1 MPSSSGSVF
10 LLHRLGDKP
19 SLKDRGM
26 SALIQQELMLLNLW
40 ASAKGALGPNALCSP
55 TGNIWEE
62 IGLLKKE
69 QVNRRI
75 ILGITNQAAAAEIFS
90 LACNFLLLSP

>member
-1 MPSSSGSVF
+1 
-10 LLHRLGDKP
+10 
-19 SLKDRGM
+19 M

-62 IGLLKKE
+62 IGLLKEEK
-69 QVNRRI
+69 VNKRS
-75 ILGITNQAAAAEIFS
+75 ILGIMNQAAAAAEILTLLVIS
-90 LACNFLLLSP
+90 CYFLPRTRIPLVIDHSSGVCE

>member
-1 MPSSSGSVF
+1 
-10 LLHRLGDKP
+10 
-19 SLKDRGM
+19 
-26 SALIQQELMLLNLW
+26 MLLNLW

-55 TGNIWEE
+55 TENIWEE

-75 ILGITNQAAAAEIFS
+75 ILGITNQAAVAEIFS

>member
-1 MPSSSGSVF
+1 
-10 LLHRLGDKP
+10 
-19 SLKDRGM
+19 
-26 SALIQQELMLLNLW
+26 MLLNLW

-55 TGNIWEE
+55 TENIWKK

-69 QVNRRI
+69 QANRRI
-75 ILGITNQAAAAEIFS
+75 ILGITNQTAAAEIFS